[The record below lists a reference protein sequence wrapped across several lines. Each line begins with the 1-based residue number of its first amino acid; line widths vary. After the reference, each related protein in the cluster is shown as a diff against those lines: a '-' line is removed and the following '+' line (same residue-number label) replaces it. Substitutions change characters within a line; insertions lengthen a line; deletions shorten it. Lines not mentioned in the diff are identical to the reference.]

1 MAEDEIHAFILESL
15 SEMNYDISGV
25 DEDTL
30 LGPAGADLESLA
42 LAELSVR
49 VEDRFGVRFEDDE
62 AEQLAAMT
70 IGEFRA
76 AVAARLQAAAAP
88 ASAPV
93 R

>member
-1 MAEDEIHAFILESL
+1 MADDEIRKFILESL
-15 SEMNYDISGV
+15 GEMNYDTSGV
-25 DEDTL
+25 DDDTL

-62 AEQLAAMT
+62 AEKLAAMT
-70 IGEFRA
+70 VGEFA
-76 AVAARLQAAAAP
+76 DAVAARIQS
-88 ASAPV
+88 ASATG

>member
-1 MAEDEIHAFILESL
+1 MADDEIRAFIFDSL
-15 SEMNYDISGV
+15 REMNYDVSGV

-62 AEQLAAMT
+62 AEELAAMT

-76 AVAARLQAAAAP
+76 AVADRLVPAP
-88 ASAPV
+88 TPAPG

>member
-1 MAEDEIHAFILESL
+1 MTDDEIRTFIVQSL
-15 SEMNYDISGV
+15 SEMNYDVTQV
-25 DEDTL
+25 DDDTL

-62 AEQLAAMT
+62 AEKLVAMT
-70 IGEFRA
+70 IGEFA
-76 AVAARLQAAAAP
+76 DAVAARIESAP
-88 ASAPV
+88 AAG